1 MKNLN
6 ADLKSGNF
14 KQVYLLCGEEAYL
27 KNRYKKRLREALV
40 DAGDLMNFTSYTGK
54 GIDVKQVIDQAE
66 TMPFFA
72 ERRLIQIEDSG
83 FFKNACPELAEYL
96 PTMPPETYMV
106 FVESEVDKRGKLY
119 KAVKASGRIVE
130 LGRQDEKTLTAW
142 ILSQMKKEGK
152 SIRRDALDLF
162 LEKTGDD
169 MENIANELEKLLCY
183 TAGKD
188 GVEYTDVEEICT
200 VTTENKIFDMIRAVA
215 EKRQKQAMDL
225 YYDLLSLKE
234 PPMRIL
240 FLIARQ
246 FNQMLQLKDLIAQ
259 GYDSQTVAS
268 KAGIAPFIAK
278 RSLAQAAKF
287 ELPVL
292 QQAVEDCVEMEQAVK
307 SGKLRHFFLIGGC
320 DGARPG
326 RNYYTEFAKKVPQ
339 DCIILTLACGKYRFN
354 KLEFGEVASLP
365 RLLDVGQCNDA
376 YSAIR
381 IATALADAFGTDV
394 NGLPLSMILSWYE
407 QKAVAVL
414 LALLSLGV
422 KGIYLGPTLPA
433 FLSPNVLQY
442 LVDTFDLRAVSNP
455 EDDIKTCLKQNM

>member
-40 DAGDLMNFTSYTGK
+40 GAGDLMNFTSYTGK

-246 FNQMLQLKDLIAQ
+246 FNQMLQLKDLRAQ

-268 KAGIAPFIAK
+268 KAGIVPFIAK

-307 SGKLRHFFLIGGC
+307 SGKLGDRLAVEMLIIRYSGG
-320 DGARPG
+320 
-326 RNYYTEFAKKVPQ
+326 E
-339 DCIILTLACGKYRFN
+339 
-354 KLEFGEVASLP
+354 
-365 RLLDVGQCNDA
+365 
-376 YSAIR
+376 
-381 IATALADAFGTDV
+381 
-394 NGLPLSMILSWYE
+394 
-407 QKAVAVL
+407 
-414 LALLSLGV
+414 
-422 KGIYLGPTLPA
+422 
-433 FLSPNVLQY
+433 
-442 LVDTFDLRAVSNP
+442 
-455 EDDIKTCLKQNM
+455 

>member
-40 DAGDLMNFTSYTGK
+40 GAGDLMNFTSYTGK

-246 FNQMLQLKDLIAQ
+246 FNQMLQLKDLRAQ

-268 KAGIAPFIAK
+268 KAGIVPFIAK

-307 SGKLRHFFLIGGC
+307 SGKLADRLAVEMLIIRYSGG
-320 DGARPG
+320 
-326 RNYYTEFAKKVPQ
+326 E
-339 DCIILTLACGKYRFN
+339 
-354 KLEFGEVASLP
+354 
-365 RLLDVGQCNDA
+365 
-376 YSAIR
+376 
-381 IATALADAFGTDV
+381 
-394 NGLPLSMILSWYE
+394 
-407 QKAVAVL
+407 
-414 LALLSLGV
+414 
-422 KGIYLGPTLPA
+422 
-433 FLSPNVLQY
+433 
-442 LVDTFDLRAVSNP
+442 
-455 EDDIKTCLKQNM
+455 

>member
-1 MKNLN
+1 
-6 ADLKSGNF
+6 
-14 KQVYLLCGEEAYL
+14 
-27 KNRYKKRLREALV
+27 
-40 DAGDLMNFTSYTGK
+40 
-54 GIDVKQVIDQAE
+54 
-66 TMPFFA
+66 
-72 ERRLIQIEDSG
+72 
-83 FFKNACPELAEYL
+83 
-96 PTMPPETYMV
+96 MV
-106 FVESEVDKRGKLY
+106 FVEIEVDNRGKLY
-119 KAVKASGRIVE
+119 KTVKASGRIVE

-183 TAGKD
+183 TAEKD

-246 FNQMLQLKDLIAQ
+246 FNQMLQLKDLRAQ

-268 KAGIAPFIAK
+268 KAGVAPFIAK
-278 RSLAQAAKF
+278 RSLAQAANF

-307 SGKLRHFFLIGGC
+307 SGKLGDRLAVEMLIIRYSGG
-320 DGARPG
+320 
-326 RNYYTEFAKKVPQ
+326 E
-339 DCIILTLACGKYRFN
+339 
-354 KLEFGEVASLP
+354 
-365 RLLDVGQCNDA
+365 
-376 YSAIR
+376 
-381 IATALADAFGTDV
+381 
-394 NGLPLSMILSWYE
+394 
-407 QKAVAVL
+407 
-414 LALLSLGV
+414 
-422 KGIYLGPTLPA
+422 
-433 FLSPNVLQY
+433 
-442 LVDTFDLRAVSNP
+442 
-455 EDDIKTCLKQNM
+455 